1 MQNNYKSITVTGLL
15 NSYEPIT
22 LDEMNDIRLINR
34 TDVKFVMTKKM
45 LAGFL
50 LMAHDDYLVHETKG
64 KCMDS
69 YYTVYFDTERC
80 DMFMV
85 HHNRY
90 IRRLRV
96 MERLRQN

>member
-1 MQNNYKSITVTGLL
+1 MTGLL